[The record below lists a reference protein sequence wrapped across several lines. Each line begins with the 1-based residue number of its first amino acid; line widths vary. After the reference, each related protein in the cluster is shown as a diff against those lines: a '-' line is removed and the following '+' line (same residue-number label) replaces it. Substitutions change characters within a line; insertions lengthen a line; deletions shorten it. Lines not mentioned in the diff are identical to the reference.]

1 MWHSDSCQ
9 MLNNSVPAELDQI
22 QQVEHASRGP
32 NFIIKSRLKMSDIR
46 YQEPSQEVKY
56 NEVIFCEI
64 KFRVWRAAGPRRPG
78 AEQERS
84 NRPNLNSSTWIWRN
98 TQSKTHHSGSL
109 CFYCPCFEAELP
121 WWWRRYVFRLTK
133 SGISGFCGVV
143 SLPCAL
149 RSLSGTHSTDSLS
162 RYNEQ
167 S

>member
-22 QQVEHASRGP
+22 QQVEQVQQTAKLYSRAD
-32 NFIIKSRLKMSDIR
+32 IKSRLKMWNTTKWFS
-46 YQEPSQEVKY
+46 VKS
-56 NEVIFCEI
+56 NSESGELLV
-64 KFRVWRAAGPRRPG
+64 RGG
-78 AEQERS
+78 LEQSRS
-84 NRPNLNSSTWIWRN
+84 NRPNLNSSTWTWRN

-109 CFYCPCFEAELP
+109 CFYCPCFEAELL
-121 WWWRRYVFRLTK
+121 WWWRRYVFGLTE

-149 RSLSGTHSTDSLS
+149 LSLSGTHSTDSLS

>member
-1 MWHSDSCQ
+1 MTLRFSSNVKQFSACWAGPDTAGRAGTADSQ
-9 MLNNSVPAELDQI
+9 TL
-22 QQVEHASRGP
+22 
-32 NFIIKSRLKMSDIR
+32 FKSR
-46 YQEPSQEVKY
+46 YQEPSQDVKY

-84 NRPNLNSSTWIWRN
+84 NWPNLNSSTWIWRN
-98 TQSKTHHSGSL
+98 TQSKTRHSGSL
-109 CFYCPCFEAELP
+109 CFYCPCFEAELL
-121 WWWRRYVFRLTK
+121 WWWRRYVFGLTE

-162 RYNEQ
+162 LYNEQ